1 MIFGSTQH
9 PIDAADGA
17 LAMIYAALIGENY
30 MLSAEQVP
38 APKFN
43 AHSHRFRHCT
53 VDYDEV
59 DNWEGAEDIAKEQVK
74 VCETLR
80 LEWRRREGL
89 E

>member
-1 MIFGSTQH
+1 M
-9 PIDAADGA
+9 DAADGA
-17 LAMIYAALIGENY
+17 LAMVYAALISEDY
-30 MLSAEQVP
+30 MLPADQVP

-43 AHSHRFRHCT
+43 AHSHRFSHCT

-59 DNWEGAEDIAKEQVK
+59 ENWEGADVIAKAQVK